1 MGAIVALL
9 AVPGAAWVN
18 ALLYVTVAATVV
30 SGIDYAL
37 HLRQRADP
45 APSAMGALDIHHAK
59 IQSRILR

>member
-1 MGAIVALL
+1 M
-9 AVPGAAWVN
+9 PGAAWVD

-45 APSAMGALDIHHAK
+45 VPARG
-59 IQSRILR
+59 

>member
-1 MGAIVALL
+1 VALL
-9 AVPGAAWVN
+9 AVPGADWVN

-45 APSAMGALDIHHAK
+45 EPVRG
-59 IQSRILR
+59 